1 MACGQ
6 SKCYL
11 AYVWYHSEYVRIT
24 VTHRDFTKATLCS
37 LCKITVSHHDSGI
50 SIVIPN
56 TPHFFPS
63 LPHLSHSF
71 SHFEHLRH
79 PSRCALVKKYVQL
92 ITYTVYLYDI
102 SVDIIKGLNFIKFVC
117 LPFLCI
123 FYAFSFLFLS
133 SINILFSNKT

>member
-1 MACGQ
+1 VD
-6 SKCYL
+6 KCL
-11 AYVWYHSEYVRIT
+11 FTQTFLFAYNKCIP
-24 VTHRDFTKATLCS
+24 
-37 LCKITVSHHDSGI
+37 SG
-50 SIVIPN
+50 
-56 TPHFFPS
+56 
-63 LPHLSHSF
+63 
-71 SHFEHLRH
+71 
-79 PSRCALVKKYVQL
+79 CALVKKYVQL

>member
-24 VTHRDFTKATLCS
+24 VS
-37 LCKITVSHHDSGI
+37 YHDYGI

-63 LPHLSHSF
+63 LPHLSLSF